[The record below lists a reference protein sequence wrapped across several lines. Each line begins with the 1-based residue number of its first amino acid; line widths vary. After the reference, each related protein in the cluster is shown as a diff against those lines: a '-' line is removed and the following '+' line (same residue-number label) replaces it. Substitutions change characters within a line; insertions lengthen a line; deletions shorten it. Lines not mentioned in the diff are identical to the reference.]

1 MVHLNTVNLAIT
13 IEYPNGSISLW
24 IKWLARRYFP
34 PNDMY
39 IKAHLVIFGL
49 EFPSGFIFLNSIYEL
64 NMQYASFSF
73 AECRS
78 REFLWQEGHT
88 AFATKEEADAEV

>member
-1 MVHLNTVNLAIT
+1 
-13 IEYPNGSISLW
+13 
-24 IKWLARRYFP
+24 
-34 PNDMY
+34 
-39 IKAHLVIFGL
+39 
-49 EFPSGFIFLNSIYEL
+49 
-64 NMQYASFSF
+64 MQYALFSF